1 MGIQYVEEYPGQAG
15 EGLWTGSTKFE
26 KWRAKGVGKWE
37 YFRGEEEWELAKWM
51 MKNIGQNAANEF
63 LNLKVRT
70 IINAVTA
77 AAAAE
82 TTPFLWGFFTRPEP
96 HIVFAFSRP
105 KAFSVTWHLTLP
117 AQSPNVDEDI
127 RSYLVDGLQMIK
139 RKAPENSISLL
150 WPSQHSITQL
160 VEKSDGLFIYATN
173 AVRFIDKGS
182 VLAGPEERL
191 QALVDPVEGSRT
203 GFSNLDQLYLL
214 LMDQIPRDI
223 LPDTLLILYA
233 NQYLNSSDSKYT
245 LPWHTIPILSS
256 LLGFSLFAF
265 RAAISP
271 LASVLH
277 VTSNDVDSHP
287 SVQVYHTSF
296 TDFLND
302 IERSTHEYCIHTD
315 RVCTS
320 FYSSCLQALSRPL
333 IPSPTD
339 EPYMAFMDGF
349 EDDQE
354 KEIIIHQAA
363 MRALILL
370 PGNLASFTFK
380 DHPEFLQ
387 QLSSINW
394 NNEAKCYLATFPR
407 QEVLRFAKQLPSNS
421 RRRIINAHST
431 NVIQKAIFTIAGL
444 RLGKSFVLGRGSK
457 KALLNLSAG
466 VFIPT
471 VPQIVKDL
479 NSTEEIINSGVGL
492 FFFAN
497 AIGSLAGS
505 RYSSFYGR
513 RPIYLWWLPVM
524 IFGSVGVA
532 NASDVPS
539 LMFWRFFQALG
550 SAPGSSVG
558 AGVIGDIYK
567 LEERGKAIGIFV
579 CPLLSEVLLR
589 ITCLGERCMLSLPH
603 SPFFGFVSILIF
615 FPETIHPGTKG
626 IDHYVQSGKT
636 PSRWFP
642 VMLNPIAQ
650 LSLLRSPNIF
660 ASSFIIYTGM
670 LTDFALMVP
679 LPYILAERYGIE
691 NEALAGLCFLPLGI
705 GKAVGAPIAGRISD
719 IMVVKYKQKRG
730 YWYPEDRLRAAIFG
744 FYLPLNVICFALITK
759 YVPGMLGLVL
769 LLLCLFLNGVG
780 CDMTLTPT
788 RTYVVDVLHSK
799 SAEATAA
806 VRYAPIIEF
815 YSS

>member
-1 MGIQYVEEYPGQAG
+1 MNGDALRDKAGLPGSMVVKSNGSRESIAQVLIHDLSALNMFTKWPGTGIDMLKQASLHEATCDSSLREIPRCLEGTRTEHRESIMSWAKG
-15 EGLWTGSTKFE
+15 EWKSRKARVLWMDGP
-26 KWRAKGVGKWE
+26 AGVGKSAIAQTCMEELGERVSSAFFFSRANGWDDASALVPTITHQLAEE
-37 YFRGEEEWELAKWM
+37 YSSFRNAIDAIIISNPLILHAHVAHQFQELLVKPLLRCTEKDRDAITDTIIIIDGLDECN
-51 MKNIGQNAANEF
+51 NIDAQ
-63 LNLKVRT
+63 RT

-182 VLAGPEERL
+182 VLTGPEERL

-223 LPDTLLILYA
+223 LPDTLLTLYA

-256 LLGFSLFAF
+256 LLGFSHSAF

-287 SVQVYHTSF
+287 SIQVYHTSF

-302 IERSTHEYCIHTD
+302 IVRSTHEYCIHTD

-457 KALLNLSAG
+457 KALL
-466 VFIPT
+466 
-471 VPQIVKDL
+471 
-479 NSTEEIINSGVGL
+479 STDRWG
-492 FFFAN
+492 
-497 AIGSLAGS
+497 
-505 RYSSFYGR
+505 
-513 RPIYLWWLPVM
+513 WL
-524 IFGSVGVA
+524 
-532 NASDVPS
+532 
-539 LMFWRFFQALG
+539 
-550 SAPGSSVG
+550 
-558 AGVIGDIYK
+558 
-567 LEERGKAIGIFV
+567 
-579 CPLLSEVLLR
+579 C
-589 ITCLGERCMLSLPH
+589 H
-603 SPFFGFVSILIF
+603 
-615 FPETIHPGTKG
+615 
-626 IDHYVQSGKT
+626 
-636 PSRWFP
+636 
-642 VMLNPIAQ
+642 
-650 LSLLRSPNIF
+650 
-660 ASSFIIYTGM
+660 
-670 LTDFALMVP
+670 
-679 LPYILAERYGIE
+679 
-691 NEALAGLCFLPLGI
+691 
-705 GKAVGAPIAGRISD
+705 
-719 IMVVKYKQKRG
+719 
-730 YWYPEDRLRAAIFG
+730 
-744 FYLPLNVICFALITK
+744 
-759 YVPGMLGLVL
+759 
-769 LLLCLFLNGVG
+769 
-780 CDMTLTPT
+780 LTPHPKL
-788 RTYVVDVLHSK
+788 DL
-799 SAEATAA
+799 
-806 VRYAPIIEF
+806 
-815 YSS
+815 